1 MNELLIS
8 VLTLFVIIS
17 AVVAIVARE
26 KEWRRTLYFF
36 KPLAM
41 VFILTTAVLSARPV
55 FTTYFY
61 FIVTALCFCLAG
73 DVFLMLPER
82 FFLPGLGGF
91 LTGHVWYVL
100 AFTSEI
106 GFGLTLGLL
115 LPVII
120 VGFILFFI
128 IAPSLGK
135 MKIPVFV
142 YTGVILLMV
151 WQAWERYIRL
161 QRTGA
166 LLAGIGALFFFISDS
181 ILAMNKFRSKFR
193 HAHTF
198 ILSVYFTAQLLMALS
213 AGQ

>member
-1 MNELLIS
+1 MSELLIS
-8 VLTLFVIIS
+8 ILTICVIIS
-17 AVVAIVARE
+17 AVVTIAARE
-26 KEWRRTLYFF
+26 KGWRRTLYFF
-36 KPLAM
+36 KPLTM
-41 VFILTTAVLSARPV
+41 VFILSTVILSARPI

-61 FIVTALCFCLAG
+61 FIVTGLFFCLAG

-82 FFLPGLGGF
+82 FFIPGLCSF
-91 LTGHVWYVL
+91 LMGHVCYTL

-106 GFGLTLGLL
+106 GFGLTLGVL

-120 VGFILFFI
+120 VGFSFLFIL
-128 IAPSLGK
+128 APSLGR

-151 WQAWERYIRL
+151 WQAWERYVRV
-161 QRTGA
+161 RGMGM

-181 ILAMNKFRSKFR
+181 ALAMNKFRSKLP

-198 ILSVYFTAQLLMALS
+198 ILSAYFTAQWLMALS